1 VMDSS
6 KSGRTI
12 YVVAAGLIV
21 VSTTIMILQL
31 LQLEIIIAV
40 ETSAGIVPIVGL
52 LSLLLWITQPD
63 RRVIEHYTLKYI
75 YKREELAKV
84 KVRMA
89 SALLY
94 IMPWESS
101 PKNAFG
107 IEESLQKDLERTLRS
122 PELKDQ
128 IDNYKQ
134 AFWLLLLT
142 PFSLITLV
150 VFYTIPL
157 LLLLSGGIGIG
168 CILAYLL
175 LRENQHTLTRII
187 EYAFARWFQEDTST
201 DLSRRKSGFG
211 KISDVKE
218 RLEAT
223 LEIVTPTIDLAVRGD
238 WRGFDRQSRN
248 LEELLG
254 IPNPEGLLWR
264 LVNDFL
270 RFLQWSVGLIH
281 GPNSQ
286 RVDICLQNAEL
297 QITDSIT
304 VIREN
309 RESSFSEEETTIAD
323 VMGHFVKLTSSR
335 DSVLNLSAEFY
346 SIFNEEIFEN
356 ILSQYFDILKEIP
369 FSLNKLKIPN
379 SGSEFVGVNRL
390 AFYLVAAAEKELLD
404 MIEILKLVALWKV
417 HPTVINGTLG
427 PLTAI
432 AIMENNVGWNLDEIQ
447 SVVSTLAARMEYI
460 NFDKMLENL
469 KTFGEREQSPRYRQF
484 ISNLRREVKKKV
496 VRSEHDAPIRKIGT
510 LLEDYYLKLKQGSS

>member
-1 VMDSS
+1 
-6 KSGRTI
+6 
-12 YVVAAGLIV
+12 
-21 VSTTIMILQL
+21 
-31 LQLEIIIAV
+31 
-40 ETSAGIVPIVGL
+40 
-52 LSLLLWITQPD
+52 
-63 RRVIEHYTLKYI
+63 
-75 YKREELAKV
+75 
-84 KVRMA
+84 
-89 SALLY
+89 
-94 IMPWESS
+94 
-101 PKNAFG
+101 
-107 IEESLQKDLERTLRS
+107 
-122 PELKDQ
+122 
-128 IDNYKQ
+128 
-134 AFWLLLLT
+134 
-142 PFSLITLV
+142 
-150 VFYTIPL
+150 
-157 LLLLSGGIGIG
+157 
-168 CILAYLL
+168 
-175 LRENQHTLTRII
+175 
-187 EYAFARWFQEDTST
+187 
-201 DLSRRKSGFG
+201 
-211 KISDVKE
+211 
-218 RLEAT
+218 
-223 LEIVTPTIDLAVRGD
+223 
-238 WRGFDRQSRN
+238 
-248 LEELLG
+248 
-254 IPNPEGLLWR
+254 
-264 LVNDFL
+264 
-270 RFLQWSVGLIH
+270 LQWSVGLIH